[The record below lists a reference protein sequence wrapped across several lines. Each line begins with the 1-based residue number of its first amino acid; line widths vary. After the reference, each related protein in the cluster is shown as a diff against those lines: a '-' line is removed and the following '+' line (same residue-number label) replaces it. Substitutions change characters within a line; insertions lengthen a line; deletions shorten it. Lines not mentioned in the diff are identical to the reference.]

1 METFALGKIEITS
14 AIGLNG
20 VSLGPLAPETT
31 NFRLLPAGAIL
42 RPLGGSPAPLGG

>member
-1 METFALGKIEITS
+1 METVASGKIEITS

-31 NFRLLPAGAIL
+31 NSDFCLPAQYYG
-42 RPLGGSPAPLGG
+42 R